1 MGSVETPLGAVK
13 KKKNLSAGRL
23 PRKTHDAVKTSQ
35 NNASFGI
42 AITDSWI
49 MSLATFLDDVLVLE
63 HSEIL
68 FRT

>member
-1 MGSVETPLGAVK
+1 MGSMETPLGAVK

-23 PRKTHDAVKTSQ
+23 PRKTHTVKTRQ

-49 MSLATFLDDVLVLE
+49 MSLATFRDDVLVLE
-63 HSEIL
+63 NSEIL